1 MLNVSFVWWSSCLNI
16 YPHVS
21 YYRRH
26 VNYIRAARTYSIES
40 VCRIWKTICS
50 PFMEPLPRDSLTPQD
65 KSVMQ
70 TSSIWRDMVKLKCN
84 RPCSGCFV
92 FMRLYMR
99 TCMQC
104 RFEFTSK
111 VTRRQIGLLRGFLF
125 PLEFKV
131 DWNCPQHLLWS
142 SSTFVWAL
150 YFYSFS
156 RSCFG
161 VMLNLATRDVLSF
174 ASHRHEPVWKGRG
187 ASCRVEVWGEWLAHL
202 YPVN

>member
-131 DWNCPQHLLWS
+131 DWNSTKSPPVKFFHFCMSAVFLQFLLI
-142 SSTFVWAL
+142 F
-150 YFYSFS
+150 SFH
-156 RSCFG
+156 
-161 VMLNLATRDVLSF
+161 DHVL
-174 ASHRHEPVWKGRG
+174 
-187 ASCRVEVWGEWLAHL
+187 EWCWISPLGTS
-202 YPVN
+202 

>member
-111 VTRRQIGLLRGFLF
+111 VTRRQIGLLRGFLSPWSLKLIETARKTSCEVL
-125 PLEFKV
+125 PLLYER
-131 DWNCPQHLLWS
+131 CI
-142 SSTFVWAL
+142 STVFL
-150 YFYSFS
+150 
-156 RSCFG
+156 
-161 VMLNLATRDVLSF
+161 DHVL
-174 ASHRHEPVWKGRG
+174 
-187 ASCRVEVWGEWLAHL
+187 EWCWISPLGTS
-202 YPVN
+202 